1 MKMTVEISMYPIR
14 DDYLPPI
21 KAFIAALNAVPGL
34 EVETTATSTRLFG
47 DYEKVMD
54 ALRDTMAASQA
65 AFGTSVF
72 VTKFIPGY
80 NPADRQE

>member
-21 KAFIAALNAVPGL
+21 DAFIELINQKPDL
-34 EVETTATSTRLFG
+34 EIETTPTATRIIG
-47 DYEKVMD
+47 EYEHLMD
-54 ALRDTMAASQA
+54 CLKDTMAASYEQH
-65 AFGTSVF
+65 GTSVF

-80 NPADRQE
+80 EAR

>member
-21 KAFIAALNAVPGL
+21 KAFIAALNAAPRL
-34 EVETTATSTRLFG
+34 EVETTPTSTRILG
-47 DYEKVMD
+47 EYDHVMEV
-54 ALRDTMAASQA
+54 LRNAMSASHAAY
-65 AFGTSVF
+65 GTSVF

-80 NPADRQE
+80 GGE

>member
-1 MKMTVEISMYPIR
+1 MKLTIEISMYPIR

-21 KAFIAALNAVPGL
+21 DEFIAELNEDPAFI
-34 EVETTATSTRLFG
+34 VETTPTATRVLG
-47 DYEKVMD
+47 DFDPLMNM
-54 ALRDTMAASQA
+54 LRDAMKASYE

-80 NPADRQE
+80 EVN

>member
-1 MKMTVEISMYPIR
+1 MKLTIEISMYPIR

-21 KAFIAALNAVPGL
+21 DEFIAELNEDPAFI
-34 EVETTATSTRLFG
+34 VETTPTATRVLG
-47 DYEKVMD
+47 DAMKASYE
-54 ALRDTMAASQA
+54 

-80 NPADRQE
+80 EVN